1 MKSKGIALSL
11 LALLLLTV
19 LAGCGSK
26 EATPPAEEVKLTL
39 EQLAQ
44 YDGKNGNKAYI
55 AIEGK
60 IYDVTNVAQWKGGE
74 HNGYTAGKDLTE
86 EIKSVSPHGLTPI
99 KELKPIG
106 VLVDG

>member
-1 MKSKGIALSL
+1 MKRKGVVLSL
-11 LALLLLTV
+11 LALLLMTV
-19 LAGCGSK
+19 LAGCGTK
-26 EATPPAEEVKLTL
+26 EATPPVEEMKLTL

-55 AIEGK
+55 AVEGK
-60 IYDVTNVAQWKGGE
+60 IYDVTNVTQWKGGE

-99 KELKPIG
+99 KGLTPIG
-106 VLVDG
+106 VLIDG